1 MKALTSARRSHIANF
16 IMPFPKLHQLDLR
29 TSWSRER
36 KHLSG
41 HRMKNDQASQQAS
54 KQRCLRARSSHSTCI
69 PKEPNLNQSLTP
81 ITENSSRSANHP
93 WQRRKSLTYRSSR
106 VEKIRHK
113 RKDCYSR
120 PSKSRSSPPPF
131 CYNNHFPGHPDIYLP
146 ELIFFF
152 FFLVVGGAG
161 KCYSLYIIQSTTN
174 EHKAPTYLFFFF
186 FFSFF
191 YGDFDE

>member
-1 MKALTSARRSHIANF
+1 MHIPQLLVVKRDGAYEVDTVWRSASKWNEIQHMLFVASDNFKQRRMKALTSARRSHIANF

-93 WQRRKSLTYRSSR
+93 
-106 VEKIRHK
+106 
-113 RKDCYSR
+113 
-120 PSKSRSSPPPF
+120 
-131 CYNNHFPGHPDIYLP
+131 
-146 ELIFFF
+146 
-152 FFLVVGGAG
+152 
-161 KCYSLYIIQSTTN
+161 
-174 EHKAPTYLFFFF
+174 
-186 FFSFF
+186 
-191 YGDFDE
+191 